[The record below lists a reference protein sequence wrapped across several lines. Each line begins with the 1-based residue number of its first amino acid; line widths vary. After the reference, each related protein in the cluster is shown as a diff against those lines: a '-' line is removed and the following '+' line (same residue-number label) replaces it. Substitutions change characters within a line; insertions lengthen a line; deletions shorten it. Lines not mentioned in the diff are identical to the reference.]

1 MASEPTPPRRDGA
14 AGSVL
19 PEGTQVGAYRIDR
32 LLGEGG
38 MGQVYKAHDT
48 KLDRTVAVK
57 LLFEHVTDAASRQ
70 RFQREARMASSLNH
84 PHILTVHDAGDFEG
98 RQFLVT
104 EFVDGGTLKDWAQTE
119 RPTWRQAVDLMA
131 GVADGLAAAHAANI
145 LHRDIK
151 PSNVLVARNG
161 YAKLADFGLAK
172 STTSDGMSRAFTEA
186 PTRPGIIVGTVDYMS
201 PEQASGRTLDA
212 RSDVFSFGVTLYELL
227 TKHHPFGGTTELER
241 LASILSS
248 TPHPLGPEFPL
259 GVRMVLEKAL
269 EKDPADR
276 YQTMR
281 DMVVDLKRGA
291 RQESGSIATPAKR
304 ARDRTPIVWAAALIA
319 AVSAAGLAGWLLR
332 ARVTSGAPT
341 APLQVQRLTDLV
353 GLEESP
359 TISPDGKTLA
369 FVTSSGPDGKHQ
381 IWTRLLGGGTSL
393 LVTKDDNDHYG
404 PRWSPD
410 SSSILYFTPAAN
422 SGDSGA
428 LFEIPAFGGPPRRL
442 VNALGPGDLSHDG
455 KSIAFLRFREGSI
468 ELAVSTRD
476 LTNTRSVT
484 KLGAANYWNL
494 RWSPNDRRIAMFRTT
509 GGTSF
514 ATDLIVVDVETAA
527 DQRLM
532 GDVVLQGLTWTPDGS
547 RLIVSSAQGSTM
559 SYPPT
564 YNLWSVPLD
573 GGARSQVTFGE
584 ASYQDPDM
592 NAQGSLVMS
601 RLRSQSDVWKFPIT
615 GEPSDNVKRGV
626 RITRQTG
633 EIQTLTLSPDES
645 EVAFLSDNDGHVNV
659 WIARVADGEM
669 RPLTR
674 DVDPKVFVAVPF
686 WSPQSNVI
694 NFISNRNTGTADV
707 TLWIVNSDGSDPRDL
722 GIIGAWTCWSGD
734 GRWLYY
740 SALEKGIYHIR
751 KVRTDNREVVN
762 VRQDDAV
769 GCAVAPDGSV
779 LYYAKVLVQS
789 TGLWD
794 IELRAARPENGP
806 SVPLGRVPA
815 SRIPVDPVDIQTYV
829 SPDGRWLATPLV
841 DGSTTNLWALS
852 TDSGQWKK
860 LTDFGQTNVMIA
872 RRIAW
877 ARDGRSLYASVAQL
891 DADVVRLVGVGW

>member
-1 MASEPTPPRRDGA
+1 MFSQPPYPGPDGA
-14 AGSVL
+14 RGSAL
-19 PEGTQVGAYRIDR
+19 QEGTQIGAYRIDR

-38 MGQVYKAHDT
+38 MGQVYQAHDT

-57 LLFEHVTDAASRQ
+57 LLFEDVTDAASRQ

-84 PHILTVHDAGDFEG
+84 PHILTVHDAGEFEG
-98 RQFLVT
+98 RLFLVT

-151 PSNVLVARNG
+151 PSNILVPRNG
-161 YAKLADFGLAK
+161 YGKLADFGLAK
-172 STTSDGMSRAFTEA
+172 STTSDGRSRAFTEA

-227 TKHHPFGGTTELER
+227 TKRHPFGGTTELER
-241 LASILSS
+241 LSSIVSA
-248 TPHPLGPEFPL
+248 TPRPLDSEFPL
-259 GVRMVLEKAL
+259 TLRMVLEKAL

-281 DMVVDLKRGA
+281 DMVVDLRRVA
-291 RQESGSIATPAKR
+291 RQQSGTISTPLKKTRRRQWVAW
-304 ARDRTPIVWAAALIA
+304 TAALIA
-319 AVSAAGLAGWLLR
+319 AVAIGGLTGWMLR
-332 ARVTSGAPT
+332 ARMARGAAT

-359 TISPDGKTLA
+359 AISPDGKTLA
-369 FVTSSGPDGKHQ
+369 FVTFSGSSGKRQ

-393 LVTKDDNDHYG
+393 LVTKDDLDHYS

-410 SSSILYFTPAAN
+410 SSSIFYYTPGAS
-422 SGDSGA
+422 SGDSGT
-428 LFEIPAFGGPPRRL
+428 LFEISALGGPARRL
-442 VNALGPGDLSHDG
+442 VNALGPGDVSHDG
-455 KSIAFLRFREGSI
+455 KSIAYLRFREGSI
-468 ELAVSTRD
+468 ELAVATRD
-476 LTNTRSVT
+476 LTSTRSII
-484 KLGAANYWNL
+484 KLQSGNYWNV
-494 RWSPNDRRIAMFRTT
+494 RWSPDDRQIAMFRTV
-509 GGTSF
+509 GGASF
-514 ATDLIVVDVETAA
+514 ATELIVVDVDTASSR
-527 DQRLM
+527 RLM
-532 GDVVLQGLTWTPDGS
+532 DDVVLQGLTWVPDGS

-564 YNLWSVPLD
+564 YNLWSVPL
-573 GGARSQVTFGE
+573 GGGTRSQVTFGE
-584 ASYQDPDM
+584 ASYRDPDM
-592 NAQGSLVMS
+592 NAQGNLVMS
-601 RLRSQSDVWKFPIT
+601 RMRSQSDVWKFPIT
-615 GEPSDNVKRGV
+615 GEPSDNAKRGV

-633 EIQTLTLSPDES
+633 EVQTLTLSPDES

-674 DVDPKVFVAVPF
+674 DVDPRVFVAVPF
-686 WSPQSNVI
+686 WSPQSNVV
-694 NFISNRNTGTADV
+694 NFISNRNTGTVDV
-707 TLWIVNSDGSDPRDL
+707 TLWVVNSDGSDPRDL
-722 GIIGAWTCWSGD
+722 GVVGAWACWSGD

-751 KVRTDNREVVN
+751 KVRTEDRQVVD

-769 GCAVAPDGSV
+769 GCAVGPDGSV

-794 IELRAARPENGP
+794 IELRAARPETAP
-806 SVPLGRVPA
+806 SVSLGRISA
-815 SRIPVDPVDIQTYV
+815 SRIPVDPVDIQPYV
-829 SPDGRWLATPLV
+829 SPDGQWLAMPLV
-841 DGSTTNLWALS
+841 DGATTNLWALS
-852 TDSGQWKK
+852 TQTGEWRK

-877 ARDGRSLYASVAQL
+877 ARDGRSLYASVSQL
-891 DADVVRLVGVGW
+891 DADIVRLVGVAW

>member
-1 MASEPTPPRRDGA
+1 MASERPRSD
-14 AGSVL
+14 GSVGSGPL
-19 PEGTQVGAYRIDR
+19 PQGTQVGTYRIDR

-38 MGQVYKAHDT
+38 MGQVYQAHDT

-84 PHILTVHDAGDFEG
+84 PHILTVHDAGEFEG

-104 EFVDGGTLKDWAQTE
+104 EFVDGGTLKDWVQTE

-151 PSNVLVARNG
+151 PSNILVARNG

-172 STTSDGMSRAFTEA
+172 STTSDGLSRAFTEA

-201 PEQASGRTLDA
+201 PEQASGKTLDA

-227 TKHHPFGGTTELER
+227 TMRHPFGGTTELER
-241 LASILSS
+241 LASIVS
-248 TPHPLGPEFPL
+248 TTPQPLGPAFPL
-259 GVRMVLEKAL
+259 ALRMLLDKAL

-281 DMVVDLKRGA
+281 DMVVDLKRAA
-291 RQESGSIATPAKR
+291 RQESGSIPTPLKQTRNR
-304 ARDRTPIVWAAALIA
+304 ASLLSLAALIA

-332 ARVTSGAPT
+332 ARVTSGAST

-369 FVTSSGPDGKHQ
+369 FVTSSGPDGKRQ

-393 LVTKDDNDHYG
+393 LVTKDDNDHYS

-410 SSSILYFTPAAN
+410 SSSILYYTPAAN
-422 SGDSGA
+422 SGEAGA
-428 LFEIPAFGGPPRRL
+428 LFEISAFGGPPRRL
-442 VNALGPGDLSHDG
+442 FSALGPGDLSRDG
-455 KSIAFLRFREGSI
+455 KSIAFLRFRDGSI
-468 ELAVSTRD
+468 ELAVAARD
-476 LTNTRSVT
+476 LTNTRSVV
-484 KLGAANYWNL
+484 KLEAGNYWNV
-494 RWSPNDRRIAMFRTT
+494 RWSPDDRLIAMFRTV
-509 GGTSF
+509 GGASF
-514 ATDLIVVDVETAA
+514 ATDLIVVDVDAA
-527 DQRLM
+527 SSRRLM
-532 GDVVLQGLTWTPDGS
+532 DDVVLQGLTWVPDGS

-564 YNLWSVPLD
+564 YNLWSVPLN
-573 GGARSQVTFGE
+573 GGTRSQVTFGE
-584 ASYQDPDM
+584 ASYRDPDM
-592 NAQGSLVMS
+592 NAQGDLVMS
-601 RLRSQSDVWKFPIT
+601 RVRSQSDVWKFPIT
-615 GEPSDNVKRGV
+615 GEPSDNAKRGV

-633 EIQTLTLSPDES
+633 EVQTLTLSPDES

-686 WSPQSNVI
+686 WSPQSNVL

-707 TLWIVNSDGSDPRDL
+707 TLWVVNSDGSDPRDL
-722 GIIGAWTCWSGD
+722 GVVGAWACWSAD

-751 KVRTDNREVVN
+751 KVRTEDRQVVD

-794 IELRAARPENGP
+794 IELRAAAPETGP
-806 SVPLGRVPA
+806 SVPLGRISA
-815 SRIPVDPVDIQTYV
+815 SRIPVDPVNIQPYV
-829 SPDGRWLATPLV
+829 SPDGRWLALPLL
-841 DGSTTNLWALS
+841 DGPTANLWALS
-852 TDSGQWKK
+852 TATGEWRK

-877 ARDGRSLYASVAQL
+877 ARDGRSLYASVSQL
-891 DADVVRLVGVGW
+891 ESDIVRLVGVTW